1 MLGNSD
7 NIKNFNWNP
16 VVQKKV
22 LLKPLKITIFQPKLC
37 KHGVAMVHAQSKK
50 TIFFFPEIIKPD
62 PKLPKTFYFN
72 KIPYVLAVLWMFF
85 YDVQCFFAKKCHF
98 QP

>member
-1 MLGNSD
+1 MESSSSEKSFAKTS
-7 NIKNFNWNP
+7 KNYYFSAQI
-16 VVQKKV
+16 VQTWG
-22 LLKPLKITIFQPKLC
+22 P
-37 KHGVAMVHAQSKK
+37 HGPRSKQK
-50 TIFFFPEIIKPD
+50 NNFFFPEIIKPD

-72 KIPYVLAVLWMFF
+72 KIPYVLAVLRMFF